1 MARESTVDALLRL
14 RKLSML
20 QQHYKHFVPFLE
32 DVMELLGFHVSEI
45 QEDIAEFVAYGPHYI
60 MVQAQRGQAKTTIA
74 AAYCVWCL
82 IHDPKFRVFILSAGG
97 GQATD
102 IAVLV
107 IRIITNMPELECM
120 CPDTTNGDRSSVEHF
135 DVHYTLKGVD
145 KSPSVKCLGITAN
158 LQGNRADLILADD
171 IESKKN
177 SLTATMRAQLM
188 ELTLDFTSIC
198 STGRIIW
205 LGTPQ
210 SQESIY
216 NSLPG
221 RGVTVRV
228 WPGRYPTAAQRDQYG
243 DSLAPMLQRR
253 ISNDPTLTQQ
263 GGMLGD
269 QGKPIEKEGTGWLD
283 ELNLQTKERDQGA
296 SWFQLQHM
304 LNTRLVDALR
314 FPLKPEQLV
323 VMPVGTQMPLNIV
336 RGFSNQN
343 LRDFTSA
350 GWGFK
355 MRTPH
360 DLSQETAEFQ
370 GVVSYVDPAGGG
382 VNGDET
388 AYATVA
394 FLNGNVFALD
404 VGGIPGGYD
413 GPKLTE
419 LAERLARWKP
429 HTVIIEKN
437 MGFGAFR
444 EVFAPILQEHH
455 KCAIEDDLVTGQK
468 EKRIIGTLEPV
479 MGRGALIISEGV
491 VEQDA
496 KDCSRYAPK
505 DRLTYSLFHQMA
517 KVTPERGSLVHDDRL
532 DALEGAVRYWQK
544 YIAINQDTALA
555 AQRAREYAKSI
566 EDPLGHNRYGSGP
579 SSARKGSMFRKYQR

>member
-1 MARESTVDALLRL
+1 MARESTQDALLRL
-14 RKLSML
+14 RKLAL
-20 QQHYKHFVPFLE
+20 VQQHYKHFTPFLE
-32 DVMELLGFHVSEI
+32 EVMELLGFHLSEI

-107 IRIITNMPELECM
+107 IRIITNMDALECM
-120 CPDTTNGDRSSVEHF
+120 RPDTNNGDRSSVEHF

-158 LQGNRADLILADD
+158 LQGNRADLVLADD

-177 SLTATMRAQLM
+177 SLTAIMRAQLL

-216 NSLPG
+216 NTLPG

-228 WPGRYPTAAQRDQYG
+228 WPGRYPTAAQRDIYG
-243 DSLAPMLQRR
+243 DTLAPMLARR
-253 ISNDPTLTQQ
+253 INADPSLTQ
-263 GGMLGD
+263 GGGVLGD

-283 ELNLQTKERDQGA
+283 EDNLQVKERDQGA

-314 FPLKPEQLV
+314 FPLKTEQLV
-323 VMPVGTQMPLNIV
+323 VMPASERMPLTIV
-336 RGFSNQN
+336 RGFDNRSI
-343 LRDFTSA
+343 RDFA
-350 GWGFK
+350 CHGFGFK
-355 MRTPH
+355 MRSPH
-360 DLSQETAEFQ
+360 DLSQETAGFQ
-370 GVVSYVDPAGGG
+370 GVISYVDPAGGG

-388 AYATVA
+388 AYATAA
-394 FLNGNVFALD
+394 FLNGNVILLD
-404 VGGIPGGYD
+404 AGGIPGGYD

-419 LAERLARWKP
+419 LAERLARWAP

-444 EVFAPILQEHH
+444 EVFIPVLHDLH
-455 KCAIEDDLVTGQK
+455 KCAVEDDLVTGQK
-468 EKRIIGTLEPV
+468 ERRIISTLEPV
-479 MGRGALIISEGV
+479 IGRGALIVSENV
-491 VEQDA
+491 VEQDNR
-496 KDCSRYAPK
+496 DCARYAPK
-505 DRLTYSLFHQMA
+505 DRITYSLFHQMA
-517 KVTPERGSLVHDDRL
+517 KLTPERGSLVHDDRL

-544 YIAINQDTALA
+544 YISINQDTALH

-566 EDPLGHNRYGSGP
+566 EDPMGHKRYQAP
-579 SSARKGSMFRKYQR
+579 SARKGSMFRKYER

>member
-1 MARESTVDALLRL
+1 MARESTQDALLRL
-14 RKLSML
+14 RKLAL
-20 QQHYKHFVPFLE
+20 VQQHYRHFTPFLE
-32 DVMELLGFHVSEI
+32 DVMELLGFHLSEI

-107 IRIITNMPELECM
+107 IRIITNMEELECM
-120 CPDTTNGDRSSVEHF
+120 RPDTNNGDRSSVEHF

-158 LQGNRADLILADD
+158 LQGNRADLVLADD

-177 SLTATMRAQLM
+177 SLTAIMRAQLL

-216 NSLPG
+216 NTLPG

-228 WPGRYPTAAQRDQYG
+228 WPGRYPNAAQRDIYG
-243 DSLAPMLQRR
+243 DTLAPMLARR
-253 ISNDPTLTQQ
+253 ISVDPTVTQ
-263 GGMLGD
+263 GGGVLGD

-283 ELNLQTKERDQGA
+283 EDNLQVKERDQGA

-314 FPLKPEQLV
+314 FPLKTEQLI
-323 VMPVGTQMPLNIV
+323 VMPASERMPLTIV
-336 RGFSNQN
+336 RGFDNRSI
-343 LRDFTSA
+343 RDFA
-350 GWGFK
+350 CHGFGFK
-355 MRTPH
+355 MRSPH
-360 DLSQETAEFQ
+360 DLSQETAGFQ
-370 GVVSYVDPAGGG
+370 GVISYVDPAGGG

-388 AYATVA
+388 AYATAA
-394 FLNGNVFALD
+394 FLNGNVILLD
-404 VGGIPGGYD
+404 AGGIPGGYD

-419 LAERLARWKP
+419 LAERLARWAP

-444 EVFAPILQEHH
+444 EVFIPVLHDLH
-455 KCAIEDDLVTGQK
+455 KCAVEDDLVTGQK
-468 EKRIIGTLEPV
+468 ERRIISTLEPV
-479 MGRGALIISEGV
+479 IGRGALIVSENV
-491 VEQDA
+491 VEQDNR
-496 KDCSRYAPK
+496 DCARYAPK
-505 DRLTYSLFHQMA
+505 DRITYSLFHQMA
-517 KVTPERGSLVHDDRL
+517 KLTPERGSLVHDDRL

-544 YIAINQDTALA
+544 YISINQDTALH

-566 EDPLGHNRYGSGP
+566 EDPMGHKRYQAP
-579 SSARKGSMFRKYQR
+579 SARKGSMFRKYER

>member
-1 MARESTVDALLRL
+1 MARESTQDALLRL
-14 RKLSML
+14 RKLAMV
-20 QQHYKHFVPFLE
+20 QQHYRHFTPFLE
-32 DVMELLGFHVSEI
+32 DVMELLGFHLSEI

-107 IRIITNMPELECM
+107 IRIITNMDELECM
-120 CPDTTNGDRSSVEHF
+120 RPDTNNGDRSSVEHF

-158 LQGNRADLILADD
+158 LQGNRADLVLADD

-177 SLTATMRAQLM
+177 SLTATMRAQLL

-216 NSLPG
+216 NTLPG

-228 WPGRYPTAAQRDQYG
+228 WPGRYPTAQQRDIYG
-243 DSLAPMLQRR
+243 DSLAPLLARR
-253 ISNDPTLTQQ
+253 INADPSLTQ
-263 GGMLGD
+263 GGGVLGD

-283 ELNLQTKERDQGA
+283 EDNLQVKERDQGA

-314 FPLKPEQLV
+314 FPLKTDQLI
-323 VMPVGTQMPLNIV
+323 VMPAGERMPLTVV
-336 RGFSNQN
+336 RGFDNRS
-343 LRDFTSA
+343 LRDFA
-350 GWGFK
+350 CHGFGFK
-355 MRTPH
+355 MRAPH
-360 DLSQETAEFQ
+360 ELSQETAGFQ
-370 GVVSYVDPAGGG
+370 GVISYVDPAGGG

-388 AYATVA
+388 AYATCA
-394 FLNGNVFALD
+394 FLNGNVILLD
-404 VGGIPGGYD
+404 AGGIPGGYD
-413 GPKLTE
+413 GPKLLE
-419 LAERLARWKP
+419 LAERLARWSP

-444 EVFAPILQEHH
+444 EVFIPVLHDLH
-455 KCAIEDDLVTGQK
+455 KCAVEDDLVTGQK
-468 EKRIIGTLEPV
+468 ERRIISTLEPV
-479 MGRGALIISEGV
+479 IGRGSLIISENV
-491 VEQDA
+491 VEQDNR
-496 KDCSRYAPK
+496 DCARYAPK
-505 DRLTYSLFHQMA
+505 DRTTYSLFHQMA
-517 KVTPERGSLVHDDRL
+517 KLTPERGSLVHDDRL

-544 YIAINQDTALA
+544 YIAINQDTALH

-566 EDPLGHNRYGSGP
+566 EDPLGHKRYQAP
-579 SSARKGSMFRKYQR
+579 SARKGSMFRKYER